1 MNVTTLMRQSM
12 RLNRDRPAV
21 ITEDRSFSF
30 AEAWDRG
37 VRVANGL
44 RALGVKPGDRVA
56 GLEENNLG
64 CVDAVLGCAIAG
76 AVRVPL
82 YPRNSPQAHSHMIE
96 GTAAKVVLADEA
108 LAGPVVGLDRKL
120 GCLEHVQ
127 VRDAGYEQWLA
138 AQDATDP
145 MLEIGDDD
153 WTIIRHSGGTTGKP
167 KGVGYTHHDWVL
179 NCRNWAYMLD
189 RMSRA
194 SVVGHAGPISH
205 ASGYLF
211 LPGWLAGAANLV
223 FGVFEPGK
231 VLEMMREHRV
241 SHMFASPSLL
251 AALARH
257 PRASD
262 AAWPHLRSILVG
274 GAPITDA
281 TALLGRKVFGD
292 CLYQGFGQTEAVPI
306 TGMGPDE
313 WFAQIEGSTPLR
325 SAGRV
330 HPFAQIEIRDAEGH
344 ALPIGEEG
352 EIVAKVEG
360 QMRGYWGDEE
370 LTRTRLVDGWV
381 HTQDIGRIDA
391 NGFLYVMDRA
401 DDMIVSGGFNIWPA
415 ELETVLAD
423 HPAVVEA
430 AVFGIPH
437 ERWGEA
443 PMAVVTVTDPAAVS
457 AEELI
462 ELCRARLGS
471 YKKPS
476 AVRIT
481 TEALPK
487 SVVGKLLRKQLRE
500 PYWEGHERRVSG
512 A

>member
-44 RALGVKPGDRVA
+44 RALGVKPGDPV
-56 GLEENNLG
+56 
-64 CVDAVLGCAIAG
+64 AG

-153 WTIIRHSGGTTGKP
+153 WTIIRHSGGTTGRP

-179 NCRNWAYMLD
+179 NCRNWAYMLE
-189 RMSRA
+189 RMSRT

-223 FGVFEPGK
+223 FGAFEPGK
-231 VLEMMREHRV
+231 VLEMMRRHRV

-257 PRASD
+257 PRS
-262 AAWPHLRSILVG
+262 
-274 GAPITDA
+274 
-281 TALLGRKVFGD
+281 
-292 CLYQGFGQTEAVPI
+292 E
-306 TGMGPDE
+306 
-313 WFAQIEGSTPLR
+313 
-325 SAGRV
+325 
-330 HPFAQIEIRDAEGH
+330 
-344 ALPIGEEG
+344 
-352 EIVAKVEG
+352 
-360 QMRGYWGDEE
+360 
-370 LTRTRLVDGWV
+370 
-381 HTQDIGRIDA
+381 
-391 NGFLYVMDRA
+391 
-401 DDMIVSGGFNIWPA
+401 
-415 ELETVLAD
+415 
-423 HPAVVEA
+423 
-430 AVFGIPH
+430 
-437 ERWGEA
+437 
-443 PMAVVTVTDPAAVS
+443 
-457 AEELI
+457 
-462 ELCRARLGS
+462 
-471 YKKPS
+471 
-476 AVRIT
+476 
-481 TEALPK
+481 
-487 SVVGKLLRKQLRE
+487 
-500 PYWEGHERRVSG
+500 
-512 A
+512 